1 MALEAW
7 GGLCILLISVSW
19 TNRKSFEPAEKMNV
33 CTCGCSV
40 CECAQQEAQVG
51 ETASVCGRQMVT
63 QWSCSPSLS
72 LWFPSG
78 SYILPLVTSP
88 KSYLIFFF
96 PSLPHLFRP
105 RLHPLS
111 PDLDLHSPC
120 RPLSFLCLSLSSPP
134 QLHLCLFFA
143 DDINLKISRDFFLS
157 VILDPVD
164 TAQRTLKRFGDLSG
178 GQKGGNS
185 KEKTDRYDQQ
195 TNLSQNC
202 LENID

>member
-1 MALEAW
+1 
-7 GGLCILLISVSW
+7 
-19 TNRKSFEPAEKMNV
+19 MNV

-40 CECAQQEAQVG
+40 RECAQQEAQVG

-78 SYILPLVTSP
+78 SYILPLCHLSKVLP
-88 KSYLIFFF
+88 HLFF

-111 PDLDLHSPC
+111 PDLP
-120 RPLSFLCLSLSSPP
+120 PLIFSLSLPLFPSSATSLLTFCWRH
-134 QLHLCLFFA
+134 QLEN
-143 DDINLKISRDFFLS
+143 IKSYFFLS
-157 VILDPVD
+157 VILDPFD
-164 TAQRTLKRFGDLSG
+164 TAQRTLKRFGDLCG

-195 TNLSQNC
+195 TNLSQSC

>member
-1 MALEAW
+1 MCVRAATA
-7 GGLCILLISVSW
+7 CVSVRNKRHKW
-19 TNRKSFEPAEKMNV
+19 EKQRACV
-33 CTCGCSV
+33 
-40 CECAQQEAQVG
+40 AD
-51 ETASVCGRQMVT
+51 R
-63 QWSCSPSLS
+63 WSLS
-72 LWFPSG
+72 GVVPHLSLSDSLLGPTS
-78 SYILPLVTSP
+78 SPLSPLQSLTS
-88 KSYLIFFF
+88 SFFF

-202 LENID
+202 LENIDFSFSFCSDIVFL

>member
-1 MALEAW
+1 MCATRGTSGRNSERVW
-7 GGLCILLISVSW
+7 QTDGHSVEL
-19 TNRKSFEPAEKMNV
+19 FPI
-33 CTCGCSV
+33 
-40 CECAQQEAQVG
+40 
-51 ETASVCGRQMVT
+51 
-63 QWSCSPSLS
+63 SLS
-72 LWFPSG
+72 LIPFWVLHPPPCHLSKV
-78 SYILPLVTSP
+78 LPHL
-88 KSYLIFFF
+88 FF

-202 LENID
+202 LENIDFSFSFCSDIECFFSRSMFIYFADCPE